1 MRRLLSKCGFATLL
15 DPHGGR
21 TTHGVGLGV
30 LLSKCGFAT
39 LLNPHGGRTTHG
51 VGLGAHS
58 KWVAA
63 QRHRRSVVD
72 VNRLFER

>member
-1 MRRLLSKCGFATLL
+1 MRR
-15 DPHGGR
+15 
-21 TTHGVGLGV
+21 

-58 KWVAA
+58 KWVL
-63 QRHRRSVVD
+63 RSD
-72 VNRLFER
+72 TEDRSST

>member
-1 MRRLLSKCGFATLL
+1 MRR
-15 DPHGGR
+15 
-21 TTHGVGLGV
+21 

-39 LLNPHGGRTTHG
+39 LLNPHGGRTTRG
-51 VGLGAHS
+51 VGLGALFNKCGFATLLDPHGGRTTRGVGLGALS